1 MNALIVFI
9 VIVVLSAIIGA
20 VSQVLKNQQQAEQ
33 ARAARARAA
42 NRNGGDDRREGR
54 AASDIDRFLE
64 EIDKLRRKSAAGS
77 AAPSPVVGPGAPPVA
92 RRANNR
98 PAAPEVP
105 TVEPARKPRVAGD
118 PTFAPPVAPAARA
131 VPTSHPVAAPLPRLE
146 DLPVAPVIRPPAAYA
161 PSVVTRPKVL
171 ADPRPVKK
179 SEFAAQLAALLAS
192 KNAVPMAVVLQE
204 ILGPPKCKRG

>member
-42 NRNGGDDRREGR
+42 NRANGDDRREGR
-54 AASDIDRFLE
+54 PASDIDRFLE
-64 EIDKLRRKSAAGS
+64 EIDKLRRKSAAGG
-77 AAPSPVVGPGAPPVA
+77 AGPATVAPVA
-92 RRANNR
+92 RRPNGR
-98 PAAPEVP
+98 TAAPEVP
-105 TVEPARKPRVAGD
+105 TVVPARKTRVAGD
-118 PTFAPPVAPAARA
+118 PTFAAPVAPVVRS
-131 VPTSHPVAAPLPRLE
+131 VPTSHPIADPLPRLE
-146 DLPVAPVIRPPAAYA
+146 DLPVAPVLGLSGVFA
-161 PSVVTRPKVL
+161 PSVVTRPKML
-171 ADPRPVKK
+171 ADPRPVAKTQ
-179 SEFAAQLAALLAS
+179 FAAQLAALLAS